1 MSIEAVSSSTP
12 NMIKITEELQ
22 NQVNIMLEDD
32 AHTPATMMA
41 QKLNATEGEITR
53 CLPRQMASF
62 AHGHQAENILEKL
75 PSWGR
80 LTTIVAAA
88 GSIFEVKADFPKGK
102 IAHGFYNLM
111 GKEGQLHG
119 HLRIDLISE
128 IAFVAK
134 PFRGMESFYI
144 GFFTASGECMF
155 KVYLGRD
162 KKRQLFPEQIELFNQ
177 LKQEVCA

>member
-1 MSIEAVSSSTP
+1 MSVEVRESVQQTV
-12 NMIKITEELQ
+12 
-22 NQVNIMLEDD
+22 NQMLAADV
-32 AHTPATMMA
+32 HTPVAMMA
-41 QKLNATEGEITR
+41 MELKASEGEITR
-53 CLPRQMASF
+53 CLPADMVSF
-62 AHGHQAENILEKL
+62 TSGEQAEHILGLL

-80 LTTIVAAA
+80 VTTIVTAA

-119 HLRIDLISE
+119 HLCIDVITD
-128 IAFVAK
+128 IAFVSK
-134 PFRGMESFYI
+134 PFRGMDSFYI

-162 KKRQLFPEQIELFNQ
+162 KKRQLFPEQIELFKQ
-177 LKQEVCA
+177 LKHELCA